1 LIAMLVV
8 ALQDLVSRLADAVG
22 PWQSLYADS
31 KVVSAT
37 VNFAHVGALLVGG
50 GMAIGADRPKLS
62 ATRRPPPDSAR
73 QHDELATLHGVV
85 LASLAVV
92 AVSGVALFLADV
104 EEFAG
109 SVIFWVKMGFL
120 ALLLANGAL
129 MVRLERSLRDGNMT
143 IAEDGHATRIWER
156 LRWHAMASVA
166 LWITITLFG
175 VILREG

>member
-1 LIAMLVV
+1 MVV
-8 ALQDLVSRLADAVG
+8 AALQDLVSRLADAVG

-31 KVVSAT
+31 KAVSAT

-50 GMAIGADRPKLS
+50 GMAIGADRQTLR
-62 ATRRPPPDSAR
+62 ATHRPPLDRAR
-73 QHDELATLHGVV
+73 QLDELATLHGLV
-85 LASLAVV
+85 LVSLAVV
-92 AVSGVALFLADV
+92 AISGVALFLADV

-120 ALLLANGAL
+120 ALLLVNGAL

-143 IAEDGHATRIWER
+143 NVEDRHATRTWQR
-156 LRWHAMASVA
+156 LRWHAVSSVA